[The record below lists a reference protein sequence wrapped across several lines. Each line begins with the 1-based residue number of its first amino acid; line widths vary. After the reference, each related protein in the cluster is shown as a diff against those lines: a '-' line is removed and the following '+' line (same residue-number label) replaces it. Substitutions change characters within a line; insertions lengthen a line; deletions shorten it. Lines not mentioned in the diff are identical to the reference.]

1 MQHRRV
7 VFFPEG
13 RGFPFA
19 RTTAD
24 FVFVN
29 RQTRTEIVRR

>member
-13 RGFPFA
+13 RAFPFA
-19 RTTAD
+19 QTTVD

-29 RQTRTEIVRR
+29 RQTRTEIVSR

>member
-19 RTTAD
+19 QTTAD

-29 RQTRTEIVRR
+29 RQTRTEIVIR